1 MPDNQDIDAF
11 LRRPLYV
18 YDLPPELLLSLTVQ
32 GRNGTTR
39 QQLQDSGYD
48 DSIQQATTQGEEVP
62 QSTSCKKCHVSFKTV
77 QEQRQHVKSDFH
89 RYNLKLSLKQLPSVD
104 EPTFMRMIG
113 DLDESISGSEPE
125 DSDDEDEDETKD
137 DPLSA
142 LLKKQAKL
150 SDVEGHQNVEVS
162 RKTVAGNAPMIWMS
176 STKID
181 SDNLL
186 GVYRAVFST
195 EEQEGMKQSPQQILE
210 RKQVAPV
217 HAKHG
222 SKSQTNGVQNG
233 TMSDPHYFLCMIGGG
248 HFAAMI
254 VSLIPEIRR
263 GPGGMEDRHAVVHA
277 HKTFHR
283 YTTRRKQGGSQS
295 ANDNAKGNAHSVG
308 SSIRRANEAA
318 LEVEIRA
325 ILSDWRGMIDSAEL
339 LFIRATGSTNRRTL
353 FGPYDGQVLSTKDK
367 RLRGF
372 PFSTRRATQ
381 AELIRSFQELTRL
394 KVSKLVEIAP
404 ESAKLG
410 ATTPKSW
417 KPRQEAPKPS
427 EEEATAQL
435 HTTQLQSLVRRSRA
449 PALLLYLT
457 KNALSPNF
465 PFFPP
470 FSAENH
476 HAPTPLHLSASTNSP
491 ALITALLTKAHADP
505 TIMNADGK
513 TPYDLSGEQRT
524 RDAFRVARHT
534 LGDNAFDWDAAH
546 IPSPLS
552 QAEADRRAQAE
563 QSALSEAEKQRR
575 TADLS
580 KLEEDEQ
587 QRNVNRMERKAGQGK
602 TLSSTGQ
609 EKSGD
614 EKREE
619 EMRGLTPE
627 MRMRLERERRARAAE
642 ERMKRMQSGR

>member
-1 MPDNQDIDAF
+1 MPDNQNIDAF

-32 GRNGTTR
+32 GRNGTIR
-39 QQLQDSGYD
+39 QQPQDSGFH
-48 DSIQQATTQGEEVP
+48 DSVQQVTTQSEEGL
-62 QSTSCKKCHVSFKTV
+62 QSTSCKICQAFFKTV
-77 QEQRQHVKSDFH
+77 QEQREHVKSDFH
-89 RYNLKLSLKQLPSVD
+89 RYNLKLTLKQLPSVD
-104 EPTFMRMIG
+104 ESTFVRMIG
-113 DLDESISGSEPE
+113 DLDESISGSEPG
-125 DSDDEDEDETKD
+125 DSDDEDETKD

-150 SDVEGHQNVEVS
+150 SNVEGHENVEVS
-162 RKTVAGNAPMIWMS
+162 RKAVAGNAPMIWMS
-176 STKID
+176 STKIG

-186 GVYRAVFST
+186 GVYRAIFST
-195 EEQEGMKQSPQQILE
+195 EEQEGMKQSPQQILQ

-217 HAKHG
+217 HAKHSG
-222 SKSQTNGVQNG
+222 KSQNNGVQNG
-233 TMSDPHYFLCMIGGG
+233 GTSDPHYFLCMIGGG
-248 HFAAMI
+248 HFAAMV

-263 GPGGMEDRHAVVHA
+263 GPGGMEERHAVVHA

-283 YTTRRKQGGSQS
+283 YTTRRKQGGAQS
-295 ANDNAKGNAHSVG
+295 ANDNSKGNAHSAG

-353 FGPYDGQVLSTKDK
+353 FGPYDGQVLSNKDK

-381 AELIRSFQELTRL
+381 AELLRSFQELTQL
-394 KVSKLVEIAP
+394 KVSKVVEIAP
-404 ESAKLG
+404 ETAKVE
-410 ATTPKSW
+410 ATTIKPL
-417 KPRQEAPKPS
+417 KPRQEAPKLS
-427 EEEATAQL
+427 EEDAAAQL

-470 FSAENH
+470 SSAENH

-505 TIMNADGK
+505 TIPNADGK

-534 LGDNAFDWDAAH
+534 LRDNTFDWEAAH
-546 IPSPLS
+546 VPSPLS
-552 QAEADRRAQAE
+552 QADADSRAQAE
-563 QSALSEAEKQRR
+563 QSALDEAEKERR
-575 TADLS
+575 KADLS

-587 QRNVNRMERKAGQGK
+587 QRHVNRIERTAGQGK
-602 TLSSTGQ
+602 TLSSTVQ
-609 EKSGD
+609 EKSGG

-627 MRMRLERERRARAAE
+627 MKMRLERERRARAAE
-642 ERMKRMQSGR
+642 ERMKRMQGGR